1 MTTLT
6 PTQAR
11 VNLSDL
17 LSRALKGEDIGILH
31 HGKIIALRQVTVT
44 SSDYIENEYGLSSE
58 EWSRTAIKL
67 HEKGKQARESGKAK
81 LFTGNIEDAFDTK
94 TPIETISHRRTR
106 P

>member
-31 HGKIIALRQVTVT
+31 QGKIIALRQVEVT
-44 SSDYIENEYGLSSE
+44 STDYVETEYGIASE
-58 EWSRTAIKL
+58 EWRRVTRNL
-67 HEKGKQARESGKAK
+67 HEKGKTARHHSKAK
-81 LFTGNIEDAFDTK
+81 RFTGNIEEAL
-94 TPIETISHRRTR
+94 
-106 P
+106 

>member
-31 HGKIIALRQVTVT
+31 HGKIIALRQVEVT
-44 SSDYIENEYGLSSE
+44 STDYVETEYGLSTE
-58 EWSRTAIKL
+58 EWGRATKNL
-67 HEKGKQARESGKAK
+67 HEKSKTARKTSKAK
-81 LFTGNIEDAFDTK
+81 RFTGNIEDAL
-94 TPIETISHRRTR
+94 RG
-106 P
+106 